1 MNQRHIAALLGGVA
15 IAVVAGG
22 AGLASA
28 SIPDSRTGVITGCYQ
43 MVYGG
48 LRVIDAQAGATC
60 NPSEKQL
67 TWNQTGPQGPAG
79 PAGPVGAPGPAG
91 PAGPVGPAGAQGP
104 AGSGGPAGPQGPAG
118 APGAGHVYSFSDQ
131 TDFFVLIGGS
141 TPVQV
146 ASLTLPPG
154 MYLIQGK
161 AGIANLDSDAQGGSC
176 QLNIGGNRADYD
188 PVNLPPFNFVGDDA
202 ENAYLP
208 LSATADL
215 TTAGGTVTITC
226 ATFDGNAH
234 IVALRALQVGAIN

>member
-1 MNQRHIAALLGGVA
+1 MNQRHIAALVGAVA
-15 IAVVAGG
+15 IAVVSGG

-28 SIPDSRTGVITGCYQ
+28 SIPDSGTGVITGCYQ
-43 MVYGG
+43 MVYGS
-48 LRVIDAQAGATC
+48 LRVIDAQAGTTC

-67 TWNQTGPQGPAG
+67 TWNQTGPQGRAG
-79 PAGPVGAPGPAG
+79 PA
-91 PAGPVGPAGAQGP
+91 GPAGAQGP
-104 AGSGGPAGPQGPAG
+104 AGLAGPAGAQGPAGPVGPAGPQGPAG
-118 APGAGHVYSFSDQ
+118 ASGTGHVYSFSDQ
-131 TDFFVLIGGS
+131 TDFFVLSGGS

-176 QLNIGGNRADYD
+176 QLNIGGNRVDYD
-188 PVNLPPFNFVGDDA
+188 PVNLPPFNFVGEA
-202 ENAYLP
+202 QNAYLP

-226 ATFDGNAH
+226 ASFDGSVH
-234 IVALRALQVGAIN
+234 LVVLTALQVGAIN